1 VVAVVLEIMEVV
13 AVLVDIEQGQLLFL
27 VLSVLRLLSEVEDG
41 GEITLQ
47 EVEETESQEYPHLLH
62 SLQGR

>member
-1 VVAVVLEIMEVV
+1 MVLEIREVV

-27 VLSVLRLLSEVEDG
+27 VLSVLRLLSELEDG
-41 GEITLQ
+41 GERTVQDLM
-47 EVEETESQEYPHLLH
+47 ETESQEAPHLLH